1 MCGIALIVGPGAD
14 RRRFDAM
21 MATLAPRG
29 DVTETRCTDGLLL
42 GTQRLRIV
50 DRDRAVQPWTSADG
64 RWALC
69 YNGEVFNYKALRAEL
84 AALGRPLRGTSDTE
98 VVLEA
103 LLAWGDEGIGRLRGE
118 FAFALVE
125 VATGRTYLGRDPL
138 GVKPL
143 YWSRTGGRLHVASEI
158 KALVPIGAP
167 VHEVRP
173 GHHGWAS
180 PAADPLLDAYVDL
193 ARLGQGA
200 EPVTDVAEAAAL
212 VRRTLTDSIAA
223 RVDTDLT
230 VGVILSGGLD
240 STLTLLHAHQL
251 HPDCVAFTIGTPDSE
266 DLAYARRLT
275 SELRIP
281 HEVVELRPGDISAA
295 AVRRAVVRG
304 ELTEYGDVIN
314 AVVSTPLFERVR
326 DTGVKVVLS
335 GDGSDELFGG
345 YDMYRR
351 VRGEAGQRLFRHN
364 IANLSRTELQRVDR
378 VSMGHGVEVR
388 VPFLDLSV
396 VRLAM
401 RLPIDVKVREGRE
414 KWILRHAF
422 ADVLPDYVAR
432 RPKNPMS
439 HSSGLHERIRLFK
452 PLFARWYRACGYELA
467 EPMHR
472 DFSIV
477 LERHD
482 LDLAAALASDAA
494 AATTPGAST
503 PVTWPGR
510 CAGTPAARCAGSTP
524 GARPPRRPEPPPPVG
539 DRSHKGGSLRRRRRM
554 AAGDPRRTRW
564 RKDSP
569 RPKWARRSTSTVPRA
584 RNGSTSRPRR
594 PAGPGR
600 SPSWRR

>member
-138 GVKPL
+138 GVEPSTGRAPGDASTSPPR
-143 YWSRTGGRLHVASEI
+143 SRPWCPSGPPSTRCGRATS
-158 KALVPIGAP
+158 
-167 VHEVRP
+167 
-173 GHHGWAS
+173 GWAS

-251 HPDCVAFTIGTPDSE
+251 HPD
-266 DLAYARRLT
+266 
-275 SELRIP
+275 
-281 HEVVELRPGDISAA
+281 
-295 AVRRAVVRG
+295 
-304 ELTEYGDVIN
+304 
-314 AVVSTPLFERVR
+314 
-326 DTGVKVVLS
+326 
-335 GDGSDELFGG
+335 
-345 YDMYRR
+345 
-351 VRGEAGQRLFRHN
+351 
-364 IANLSRTELQRVDR
+364 
-378 VSMGHGVEVR
+378 
-388 VPFLDLSV
+388 
-396 VRLAM
+396 
-401 RLPIDVKVREGRE
+401 
-414 KWILRHAF
+414 
-422 ADVLPDYVAR
+422 
-432 RPKNPMS
+432 
-439 HSSGLHERIRLFK
+439 
-452 PLFARWYRACGYELA
+452 
-467 EPMHR
+467 
-472 DFSIV
+472 
-477 LERHD
+477 
-482 LDLAAALASDAA
+482 
-494 AATTPGAST
+494 
-503 PVTWPGR
+503 
-510 CAGTPAARCAGSTP
+510 
-524 GARPPRRPEPPPPVG
+524 
-539 DRSHKGGSLRRRRRM
+539 
-554 AAGDPRRTRW
+554 
-564 RKDSP
+564 
-569 RPKWARRSTSTVPRA
+569 
-584 RNGSTSRPRR
+584 
-594 PAGPGR
+594 
-600 SPSWRR
+600 